1 MYALFTDTDTD
12 ITPKEAEEFGYHLI
26 SMPYFV
32 DGKETYPYQDFEEF
46 DYQTFYG
53 NMRKG
58 IIPKTEGISPAKYR
72 NYFEPFFKNGQ
83 DVLYVHFSK
92 AMSGTF
98 AAMEIARKELKELYP
113 ERELYT
119 VDTKGITIGSLN
131 IVKEIGDM
139 YKAGKSIKEI
149 QDWAAVEVDKFAIYF
164 FANDL
169 KFFKRTGRVKGI
181 KAFMGDLLGI
191 KPIINMNSDGI
202 MDSIDKAKGIKGAMD
217 KIVSYV
223 LDLQDDIFN
232 HRVIIAHSDNVER
245 AEELAKRLKAEL
257 GENLRIEF
265 AVVNPTAGSHCGPG
279 NIGVSFHAKH
289 R

>member
-26 SMPYFV
+26 SMPYCI
-32 DGKETYPYQDFEEF
+32 DGKEIYPYQDFEEF
-46 DYQTFYG
+46 DYKTFYG

-98 AAMEIARKELKELYP
+98 SAMEIARQELKELYP
-113 ERELYT
+113 DRELYT

-223 LDLQDDIFN
+223 LDLQEDIFN

-245 AEELAKRLKAEL
+245 AEELAARLKAEL
-257 GENLRIEF
+257 GENLPIEF

>member
-12 ITPKEAEEFGYHLI
+12 IRPIEAEKFGYHLI
-26 SMPYFV
+26 SMPYCI
-32 DGKETYPYQDFEEF
+32 DGKEIYPYQDFTVF
-46 DYQTFYG
+46 DYKTFYG

-58 IIPKTEGISPAKYR
+58 VIPKTEGISPAKYK

-83 DVLYVHFSK
+83 DVLYVHFSA

-98 AAMEIARKELKELYP
+98 NAMEIARQELKEVYP
-113 ERELYT
+113 ERDIYT
-119 VDTKGITIGSLN
+119 VDTKAISIGSLN
-131 IVKEIGDM
+131 IVKEIGEM
-139 YKAGKSIKEI
+139 YKDGKSIKEI
-149 QDWAAVEVDKFAIYF
+149 QDWARIEVGRFATYF

-202 MDSIDKAKGIKGAMD
+202 MDSIDKAKGIKGAME
-217 KIVSYV
+217 KIVYYV
-223 LDLQDDIFN
+223 SNLQEDIFN
-232 HRVIIAHSDNVER
+232 HRVMIAHSDNIEL
-245 AEELAKRLKAEL
+245 AEELATRLKAEFNESL
-257 GENLRIEF
+257 PIEF
-265 AVVNPTAGSHCGPG
+265 VVVNPTAGSHCGSES
-279 NIGVSFHAKH
+279 IGVSFHAKH